1 MVEHYNNRCYRCLC
15 GFEYFIYGQK
25 KKAGQSGCGCD
36 CNGCETSGCSTQKN
50 TN

>member
-1 MVEHYNNRCYRCLC
+1 MVDIIIIGVIGVCVVLSILYMVKR
-15 GFEYFIYGQK
+15 